1 VPNSS
6 VREIVKGFL
15 NERPD
20 VIKNRKEVMPSL
32 RAFGFS
38 LTVFDLWQGGVS
50 A

>member
-1 VPNSS
+1 VPNFS
-6 VREIVKGFL
+6 VRDILKGFL

-20 VIKNRKEVMPSL
+20 VIKNRKDVMPSL

-38 LTVFDLWQGGVS
+38 FIVFDLWQGGVS